1 MRVSVSVVLSR
12 GSVVVSEAQWISLGL
27 SGGPWG
33 SLGTVRLSWLSA
45 QCIYTP
51 FMTKS
56 SLSTWSWLRAQ
67 TVRRLF
73 LYDFDT
79 LHEVHILHIFK
90 EISWMWWSLP
100 YVWSNMEFMFG
111 NNYVKLDIPRQPV
124 SKFQLPIFLLC
135 DWNSEE
141 SNKTG
146 LLISLNSRL
155 N

>member
-67 TVRRLF
+67 TVRGLF
-73 LYDFDT
+73 LYDFGA

-100 YVWSNMEFMFG
+100 YVWSNIEFMFR
-111 NNYVKLDIPRQPV
+111 NNYVSLIFRGNLLASSSFLSSFYVTDILKKVIKQD
-124 SKFQLPIFLLC
+124 C
-135 DWNSEE
+135 W
-141 SNKTG
+141 
-146 LLISLNSRL
+146 
-155 N
+155 